1 MNILVATNNKHKL
14 KEIMEIFDKE
24 FSINFNWITLE
35 DLTDSKFEVEE
46 TGVTFSENSRIKAVE
61 YFNKFKIPTI
71 ADDSGLIVDQL
82 GGQPGVHSARYSGDN
97 ATDVSNRNLIKFRLA
112 TIGVQKSSA
121 RFACVIS
128 FFDGQNLIQ
137 AEGYCEGKIIDYE
150 KGTNGF
156 GYDPL
161 FIPNGYEKTFAE
173 LDSDTK
179 NQISHRSVAI
189 KNLVEKLKK
198 EKFQ

>member
-1 MNILVATNNKHKL
+1 MNILVATKNKHKL
-14 KEIMEIFDKE
+14 KEIQEIFSKE
-24 FSINFNWITLE
+24 FSINFNWITLD
-35 DLTDSKFEVEE
+35 DLTETKFEVEE
-46 TGVTFSENSRIKAVE
+46 TGVTFSENSRIKAIE

-71 ADDSGLIVDQL
+71 TDDSGLIVDQL

-97 ATDVSNRNLIKFRLA
+97 ATDASNRNLIKFRLA
-112 TIGVQKSSA
+112 TIGVHESSA

-137 AEGYCEGKIIDYE
+137 AEGYCEGKIIDCE
-150 KGTNGF
+150 KGNNGF

-179 NQISHRSVAI
+179 NKISHRSIAI
-189 KNLVEKLKK
+189 ENLVKKLKK